1 MILLHIEGYGT
12 ERGGG
17 PFGITTKIKDN
28 VNYNNASQ
36 YFNFYSLNNLFIF
49 YEFILF
55 FHQQNIGFNSKCLE
69 LIHGL
74 SGNNYRVSVLSKS
87 YSYRNHHAKFEID
100 KTIL

>member
-1 MILLHIEGYGT
+1 M

-69 LIHGL
+69 LTHGL
-74 SGNNYRVSVLSKS
+74 SGNDYRVSTLSKS
-87 YSYRNHHAKFEID
+87 YLTVTGIIMQFEID
-100 KTIL
+100 ITIGI